1 MPDSTPPRPTR
12 SAWRWGVP
20 AVCVAAGLL
29 LGVTHSVSGGDE
41 IRGSDA
47 PRSIWCARRSSRWT
61 G

>member
-29 LGVTHSVSGGDE
+29 LGVTHSVSPKSGTYHGQF
-41 IRGSDA
+41 IVG
-47 PRSIWCARRSSRWT
+47 T

>member
-1 MPDSTPPRPTR
+1 MPDSTPSRPTR

-41 IRGSDA
+41 IRGSVSERTVKVEQYMID
-47 PRSIWCARRSSRWT
+47 RH
-61 G
+61 